1 MEAASGQLS
10 SLGILFG
17 VRGNGSGV
25 SSQGRID
32 PGVQPGAGL
41 ESTVPMLLPETSID
55 GRVLP
60 LPSVLLGSP
69 RTAPQGGQE
78 IHSSG
83 VPPWLTRFPWAF
95 PSLGSGGWGGAQ
107 SGATGLGNDGGGN
120 WGAPETALG
129 KEVIRLIT

>member
-1 MEAASGQLS
+1 MEAAS
-10 SLGILFG
+10 
-17 VRGNGSGV
+17 VRGNGNGV

-78 IHSSG
+78 SEQM
-83 VPPWLTRFPWAF
+83 PR
-95 PSLGSGGWGGAQ
+95 LGQAKKSIAVGSHNG
-107 SGATGLGNDGGGN
+107 
-120 WGAPETALG
+120 
-129 KEVIRLIT
+129 